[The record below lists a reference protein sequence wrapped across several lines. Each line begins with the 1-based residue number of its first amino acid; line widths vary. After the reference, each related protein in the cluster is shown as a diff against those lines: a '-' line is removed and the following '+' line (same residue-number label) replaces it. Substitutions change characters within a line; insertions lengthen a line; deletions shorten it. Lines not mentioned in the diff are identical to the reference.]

1 VEDHTDLQ
9 NARSLLHSVAAW
21 SKLSGQG
28 VALATFAGFDAE
40 GRFLVTQGEGMAPVQ
55 ALSTVGLAPA
65 DAGAA
70 VVVAFEKGEVRH
82 PVIVGRVQPPHTG
95 APQAAGGALE
105 AGVEA
110 NVDGERVV
118 LQARERIELRCGD
131 ASIVLTRAGKVLI
144 NGNYVL
150 SRSRG
155 ANRVKGAYVGIN

>member
-9 NARSLLHSVAAW
+9 SARSVLHSVAAW

-28 VALATFAGFDAE
+28 VAVAAFAGFDAE
-40 GRFLVTQGEGMAPVQ
+40 GRFLVTLGDGMTPVQ
-55 ALSTVGLAPA
+55 ALSTVGLAPG

-70 VVVAFEKGEVRH
+70 IIVAFEQGEVRH
-82 PVIVGRVQPPHTG
+82 PVIVGRVQPLRTE
-95 APQAAGGALE
+95 APPALD
-105 AGVEA
+105 AR
-110 NVDGERVV
+110 VDGERVV
-118 LQARERIELRCGD
+118 LQARERVELRCGE

-150 SRSRG
+150 TRSRG

>member
-1 VEDHTDLQ
+1 MEDHTDLQ
-9 NARSLLHSVAAW
+9 CARGVLHSVAAW

-28 VALATFAGFDAE
+28 VAVAAFAGFDAE
-40 GRFLVTQGEGMAPVQ
+40 GRFLVTLGDGMAPVQ
-55 ALSTVGLAPA
+55 ALSTVGLAPG

-70 VVVAFEKGEVRH
+70 IVVAFEQGEVRH
-82 PVIVGRVQPPHTG
+82 PVIVGRLQPPRTG
-95 APQAAGGALE
+95 TPALD
-105 AGVEA
+105 AR
-110 NVDGERVV
+110 VDGERVV
-118 LQARERIELRCGD
+118 LQARERIELRCGE

>member
-1 VEDHTDLQ
+1 MEDHTDLQ
-9 NARSLLHSVAAW
+9 SARNVLHSVAAW

-28 VALATFAGFDAE
+28 VAVAAFAGFDAE
-40 GRFLVTQGEGMAPVQ
+40 GRFLVTLGDGMAPVQ
-55 ALSTVGLAPA
+55 ALSTVGLTPG

-70 VVVAFEKGEVRH
+70 IVVAFEQGEVRR
-82 PVIVGRVQPPHTG
+82 PVIVGRLQPSRTG
-95 APQAAGGALE
+95 TPALD
-105 AGVEA
+105 AR
-110 NVDGERVV
+110 VDGERVV
-118 LQARERIELRCGD
+118 LQARERIELRCGE

>member
-9 NARSLLHSVAAW
+9 SARSVLHSVAAW

-28 VALATFAGFDAE
+28 VAVAAFAGFDAE
-40 GRFLVTQGEGMAPVQ
+40 GRFLVTLGDGMAPVQ
-55 ALSTVGLAPA
+55 ALSTVGLTPG

-70 VVVAFEKGEVRH
+70 IVVAFEQGEVRR
-82 PVIVGRVQPPHTG
+82 PVIVGRLQPSRTG
-95 APQAAGGALE
+95 TPALD
-105 AGVEA
+105 AR
-110 NVDGERVV
+110 VDGERVV
-118 LQARERIELRCGD
+118 LQARERIELRCGE